1 LQQYFICVGYIL
13 GLEHTIPSYV
23 SERQLGGAT
32 TKAIKVGIPANLPK
46 NSFLFLKWRKELKL
60 KEFIPDC
67 LELPVFVYQIF
78 QAVEANM
85 V

>member
-32 TKAIKVGIPANLPK
+32 TRAIKVGIPANFL
-46 NSFLFLKWRKELKL
+46 FLFLKWRKELKL

-67 LELPVFVYQIF
+67 LELPEFVYQIF

>member
-32 TKAIKVGIPANLPK
+32 TRAIKVGIPADLPLKFFSLPK
-46 NSFLFLKWRKELKL
+46 MAKGIEVKR
-60 KEFIPDC
+60 I
-67 LELPVFVYQIF
+67 YT
-78 QAVEANM
+78 
-85 V
+85 